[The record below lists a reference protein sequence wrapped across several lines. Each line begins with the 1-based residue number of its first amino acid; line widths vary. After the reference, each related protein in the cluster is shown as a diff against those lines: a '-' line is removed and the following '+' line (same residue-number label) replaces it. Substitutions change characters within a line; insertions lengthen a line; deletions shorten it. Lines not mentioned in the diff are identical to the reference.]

1 MGALEQLIQ
10 NEVDKRLAKSTLI
23 SSVPCRVVAVLGNE
37 VYTVELV
44 TSKSRFD
51 LVNYSG
57 SPLSVNESVQVYY
70 RGDTLTSQS
79 GYIGASLTKG
89 GGGSKDVYVIGTKS
103 VGELSNTAKTISEIA
118 VKALEDTTVTLSFNA
133 NIYDGTFIL
142 KFYINAE
149 QYDYTVKGQSILGA
163 YNNCQVVLPIS
174 LVAGETSIK
183 IKATGNGTI
192 DDIKA
197 FVWGQG
203 ITNGTVTVKEK
214 EGYPPLSYTS
224 FDNRL
229 LDWNITGVVGG
240 VGKLG
245 KNYLKPKTTAIPN
258 GAAGTYLSG
267 LTNGYQDALNGVTIN
282 SGNADIIYCLIRRS
296 DDSNLTAA
304 NVGTLMIVEGD
315 TIPSAYD
322 ADVDLYKK
330 DILQGTVVNHNFQG
344 SDSSIIIGESQ
355 MIYCTEDEYGRT
367 NYYGWQAPED
377 VNGRCKS
384 YSMRVKKNTNYSLR
398 VFNSSYSNLQMGI
411 NALTEPGTITPQF
424 QSLVN
429 QKSIPGNE
437 TFVANTE
444 QWEGLAY
451 SHYATKEWRAN
462 LPIDIR
468 PMQYEFCEYFADL
481 KAGTY
486 KLMVD
491 IWGNNNMG
499 SDWIGFSAYRGCFE
513 DNWDFEQRNLYEWFA
528 LVKDDNTPVISKT
541 RLFDASMDNYENR
554 RSKTSPFPTYFH
566 KEIEFTLAEDTKVGL
581 MHKAYYVSESFAYPP
596 YFRFYIVDADTT
608 VYDFT
613 TTDCSPTNM
622 SGRSAWEKYSVTL
635 PITIASGD
643 QSQTITIDLNGSL
656 LYENDSVS
664 MTSTSISL
672 PSYVGLNTITV
683 DSENQPWVY
692 IKYTGL

>member
-10 NEVDKRLAKSTLI
+10 NEVDKRLAKSALI

-44 TSKSRFD
+44 TSKSHFD

-224 FDNRL
+224 FDSRL

-258 GAAGTYLSG
+258 GSAGTFLSSAF
-267 LTNGYQDALNGVTIN
+267 GYRDAEQGYTFN
-282 SGNADIIYCLIRRS
+282 SGNATLIYITFKRPN
-296 DDSNLTAA
+296 DANIAA
-304 NVGTLMIVEGD
+304 ADTGDLMFVKGN
-315 TIPSAYD
+315 TIPTTYD
-322 ADVDLYKK
+322 ADTNLYKHGF
-330 DILQGTVVNHNFQG
+330 LQG
-344 SDSSIIIGESQ
+344 SSEYNTSSGVSGESQ
-355 MIYCTEDEYGRT
+355 VIFDSENEYGVTSDYNTSAART
-367 NYYGWQAPED
+367 I
-377 VNGRCKS
+377 RCKTYPIMLEPNTD
-384 YSMRVKKNTNYSLR
+384 YSIKL
-398 VFNSSYSNLQMGI
+398 FNSSYSGVQFTGAYM
-411 NALTEPGTITPQF
+411 TESGTITPQF
-424 QSLVN
+424 ETLVN
-429 QKSIPGNE
+429 QKSIPSNSAFA
-437 TFVANTE
+437 TNTE
-444 QWEGLAY
+444 QWIELAY
-451 SHYATKEWRAN
+451 SHYKSISSRPRI
-462 LPIDIR
+462 PIDIR
-468 PMQYEFCEYFADL
+468 PIRYEFCEYYADL
-481 KAGTY
+481 KVGTY

-491 IWGNNNMG
+491 IWGNN
-499 SDWIGFSAYRGCFE
+499 DWGTKVGFQNYTGCFE
-513 DNWDFEQRNLYEWFA
+513 DNFNGEQSGIYEWFA
-528 LVKDDNTPVISKT
+528 VVDEDNNIVVPKT
-541 RLFDASMDNYENR
+541 RLIESNEPR
-554 RSKTSPFPTYFH
+554 ESTSPPYPNYYH
-566 KEIEFTLAEDTKVGL
+566 KEYEITLESNKKIGL
-581 MHKAYYVSESFAYPP
+581 IHKAYYTSVTYAYPA

-613 TTDCSPTNM
+613 TTDCSPTNI

-664 MTSTSISL
+664 MTSTGISL